1 MVSYVQCLLR
11 LLQHK
16 AAQISQTFKLKT
28 VEGMLVRGLMLNVT
42 RRTSKFTISS
52 ELKIILR
59 KIGKTLKVGKNKEI
73 ESWVS

>member
-28 VEGMLVRGLMLNVT
+28 VGGMLVRGLMLNVT
-42 RRTSKFTISS
+42 RHTSKFTISS

-59 KIGKTLKVGKNKEI
+59 KIGKTLTVGKNKEI